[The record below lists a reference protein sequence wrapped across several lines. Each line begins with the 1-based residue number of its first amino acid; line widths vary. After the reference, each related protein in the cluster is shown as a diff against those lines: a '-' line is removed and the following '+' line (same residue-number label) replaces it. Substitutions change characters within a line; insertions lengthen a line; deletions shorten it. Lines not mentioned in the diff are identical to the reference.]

1 MIKRIL
7 IFGILL
13 TVIQTFLYFLLIK
26 LMQLGELQIVNKS
39 EIQLK
44 NSIIPWI
51 VLLFFEVVL
60 IQNILTSIVNRK
72 TFTLTFFV
80 LTLLFLW
87 AGFLKGFS
95 IWPSI
100 PFLLLILGLLATKF
114 AFEKYFERFYNKP
127 IA

>member
-1 MIKRIL
+1 
-7 IFGILL
+7 
-13 TVIQTFLYFLLIK
+13 
-26 LMQLGELQIVNKS
+26 MQLGELQIVNKS